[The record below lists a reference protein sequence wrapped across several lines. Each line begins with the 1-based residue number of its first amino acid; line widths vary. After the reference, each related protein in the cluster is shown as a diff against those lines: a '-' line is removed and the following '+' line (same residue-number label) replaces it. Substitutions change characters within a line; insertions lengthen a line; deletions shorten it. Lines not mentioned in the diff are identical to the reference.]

1 MKYPQWR
8 LMVIVQN
15 PEGAI
20 PNRWLK
26 ETETPGKG
34 HMLEREELNSLQ
46 GQGRR
51 EAETMA
57 RPKHPRA

>member
-1 MKYPQWR
+1 
-8 LMVIVQN
+8 MVIVQN

-20 PNRWLK
+20 PSRWLK
-26 ETETPGKG
+26 KTETPGKD
-34 HMLEREELNSLQ
+34 HMSEREELNSLQ

-57 RPKHPRA
+57 RPKHHRVE